1 LYFRTAGF
9 TSSVTTMQIAQ
20 LSSGDGSRSAGVAEM
35 YTIAMMM
42 AMTTAPEVPQFNGHF
57 RELFGG
63 SSCHS
68 SSKSD
73 SKSSCNGC
81 SGGLFKGFLG
91 GRGCCGGGCCGGSG
105 SGKNRESDPLPERPT
120 DRGMVAAPRPNGCYA
135 SIPYS
140 SCNGSCNG
148 GIVYGG
154 CTGGMYSGMQQ
165 PMMVPGNGY
174 AMPIEAGFGQP
185 VADCNCG
192 STPAVFGDSPGI
204 PRIGSPSPYDYPTI
218 DNPNVPMPMPGFS
231 PQREAPGVTETRGSR
246 KTPMQAEPDASRGTV
261 TVKMP
266 TDAKLFVEGKPMS
279 VKDGERTFV
288 TPPLPTDREAQYSFK
303 IEFTRDGETL
313 TIAKKVNIRAGKA
326 TTVDFNDIL
335 SSKTKAKSDRVTTA
349 LPEVTID
356 PKTNSKSTA
365 RLNDEVPTVKPPVM
379 DHAKFTV
386 KLPEGANLFV
396 NGAKNERTELIRL
409 FTTPTLAPGK
419 SYQYVMKAE
428 ITRNGLPEYQEQK
441 IDFQA
446 GDNLTIDFTNLNDS
460 ARTAKK

>member
-1 LYFRTAGF
+1 
-9 TSSVTTMQIAQ
+9 
-20 LSSGDGSRSAGVAEM
+20 M

-42 AMTTAPEVPQFNGHF
+42 AMTTAPEVPQFNGYF

-68 SSKSD
+68 SQSAKT
-73 SKSSCNGC
+73 SCSGC
-81 SGGLFKGFLG
+81 CGGGLFNGGIRDFFSGILG

-105 SGKNRESDPLPERPT
+105 SGMAREREPLPPRPI
-120 DRGMVAAPRPNGCYA
+120 DRGYDRGYAAAPRPSGCYA
-135 SIPYS
+135 STPYTGCS
-140 SCNGSCNG
+140 GSCNG

-154 CTGGMYSGMQQ
+154 SSCTGGLYSGMQQ
-165 PMMVPGNGY
+165 PMMMPSDGY
-174 AMPIEAGFGQP
+174 ARPIEASFGQSA
-185 VADCNCG
+185 ADCNCG

-204 PRIGSPSPYDYPTI
+204 PRIGSQSPYDYPTI
-218 DNPNVPMPMPGFS
+218 DNPNVPMPMPGWS

-246 KTPMQAEPDASRGTV
+246 KTPMQTESDASRGTV
-261 TVKMP
+261 LVKMP
-266 TDAKLFVEGKPMS
+266 IDAKLFVEGKSMA

-288 TPPLPTDREAQYSFK
+288 TPPLPTDREAMYSFK

-335 SSKTKAKSDRVTTA
+335 SSKTKATSDRMTKA

-356 PKTNSKSTA
+356 PKLNSNGTA
-365 RLNDEVPTVKPPVM
+365 RMNDEVPTVKPPVM

-386 KLPEGANLFV
+386 KLPEGASLFV
-396 NGAKNERTELIRL
+396 NGAKNERTELVRL

-446 GDNLTIDFTNLNDS
+446 GDNLTIDFTNLNNGE
-460 ARTAKK
+460 RTARK